1 MIFTINNMRS
11 KNLYTVFLLTVI
23 LLAITYNSD
32 NLYAQTSNSNISN
45 LEKRL
50 KTATLSEKAE
60 ILEKLVY
67 EYQSSDNKK
76 FVKYAQQ
83 YVELND
89 TLVSSEAKSEMFKL
103 LASYYQSKDKPAYP
117 DHEQSVD
124 YIKYAVLALALLTII
139 FVFVWYFK
147 LKSNYFKK
155 IDEITAKA
163 EEVYKEK
170 YEKISSIES
179 RLAEELSPHKEE
191 QKTLEKNEL
200 ELKKQL
206 KVLEESNYLKNAFL
220 SNMSHQIRS
229 SLNGINGFANI
240 LETELAIIGD
250 ESLYSYAQKIQQSG
264 SKLENLLTNI
274 IDISS
279 IEANV
284 TEKSIVECNIAEI
297 INDVESINI
306 FKANEKG
313 LIFKTKVGEQM
324 PLVFADNEKLK
335 KVLNVLID
343 NAIKYTDKGFV
354 TLMAEY
360 IEDNSIV
367 EIEVKD
373 TGFGIPVEYA
383 DLIKKAFKSASQV
396 ENEKSYQG
404 IGIGL
409 KLCKRF
415 IDLMDGQIEIS
426 TKENKGTSFRILLGV
441 ANEVSTEPDT
451 KKAEAVPVTLLNA
464 PELGSLDIFIVEDDR
479 MNRMVLEKM
488 LKKSGSITTTVDG
501 NHAMDVIKKTYSK
514 KKFFHIMLFDINLP
528 APWDGTRLMQE
539 IRRLYPEYK
548 NIPFIAQTAYAMAG
562 DKDRFLE
569 AGFDDYIA
577 KPIIKNELLTLME
590 KQIEKY
596 ASK

>member
-1 MIFTINNMRS
+1 MQS

-23 LLAITYNSD
+23 LLAITYNSA
-32 NLYAQTSNSNISN
+32 NLYAQASNSNISN
-45 LEKRL
+45 LEKKL
-50 KTATLSEKAE
+50 ETATLNEKAE

-67 EYQSSDNKK
+67 ECENVDEKK
-76 FVKYAQQ
+76 FINYAQQ
-83 YVELND
+83 YVELSD

-103 LASYYQSKDKPAYP
+103 LASYYKSKDNKPL
-117 DHEQSVD
+117 EKESQSAN
-124 YIKYAVLALALLTII
+124 YIEYAVLALALLILLFLVI
-139 FVFVWYFK
+139 WYFK
-147 LKSNYFKK
+147 LKSNYYRK
-155 IDEITAKA
+155 ISEITAKA
-163 EEVYKEK
+163 EDVYKEK
-170 YEKISSIES
+170 YEKISRIEN
-179 RLAEELSPHKEE
+179 RLAEDLSPLKEE
-191 QKTLEKNEL
+191 QKALENEEV

-206 KVLEESNYLKNAFL
+206 KILEESNYLKNAFL

-229 SLNGINGFANI
+229 SLNGISGFANI

-250 ESLYSYAQKIQQSG
+250 ESLYLYAQKIQQSG

-284 TEKSIVECNIAEI
+284 TEKSIKECNISEI

-313 LIFKTKVGEQM
+313 LIFKTKVAENM
-324 PLVFADNEKLK
+324 PLILADNNKLK

-360 IEDNSIV
+360 VEDKSLI
-367 EIEVKD
+367 EIEIKD
-373 TGFGIPVEYA
+373 TGIGIADEYA
-383 DLIKKAFKSASQV
+383 DLIKKAFKSANLL

-409 KLCKRF
+409 KLCKSF
-415 IDLMDGQIEIS
+415 IDLMDGKIDIS
-426 TKENKGTSFRILLGV
+426 TKENKGTSFKIALSALEQE
-441 ANEVSTEPDT
+441 NSEIQP
-451 KKAEAVPVTLLNA
+451 KKEETAFVTLLNA

-501 NHAMDVIKKTYSK
+501 NHAMEVIKKTYSK
-514 KKFFHIMLFDINLP
+514 KKLFHIMLFDINLP

-590 KQIEKY
+590 KQIEKH
-596 ASK
+596 SNKL

>member
-11 KNLYTVFLLTVI
+11 KNLYTVFLLTVV
-23 LLAITYNSD
+23 LLVVAYNSD
-32 NLYAQTSNSNISN
+32 NLYAQTSNTNISN
-45 LEKRL
+45 LEKKL
-50 KTATLSEKAE
+50 KTAALTEKAE

-67 EYQSSDNKK
+67 EYQSLDDRK

-89 TLVSSEAKSEMFKL
+89 TLVSSDKKSEMFKL
-103 LASYYQSKDKPAYP
+103 LASYYQSKDNPVAL

-124 YIKYAVLALALLTII
+124 YIKYTVFVLALLTLLILI
-139 FVFVWYFK
+139 VWYFK
-147 LKSNYFKK
+147 LKSNYYKK
-155 IDEITAKA
+155 IAELTVKA

-170 YEKISSIES
+170 YEKISNIES
-179 RLAEELSPHKEE
+179 RLAEELSPLKEE
-191 QKTLEKNEL
+191 QKDFEKNEL

-284 TEKSIVECNIAEI
+284 TEKSIGECNISEI

-324 PLVFADNEKLK
+324 PLALADNEKLK

-343 NAIKYTDKGFV
+343 NAIKYTEKGFV

-360 IEDNSIV
+360 IEDKSII

-373 TGFGIPVEYA
+373 TGIGIPDEYA
-383 DLIKKAFKSASQV
+383 DLIKKAFKSANLM

-426 TKENKGTSFRILLGV
+426 TKENKGTSFSIFLRI
-441 ANEVSTEPDT
+441 ANEANAEPSA
-451 KKAEAVPVTLLNA
+451 KKEEAVPVTLLNA

-501 NHAMDVIKKTYSK
+501 NHAMEVIKKSYSK

-590 KQIEKY
+590 KQIDKY

>member
-1 MIFTINNMRS
+1 MRS
-11 KNLYTVFLLTVI
+11 KNLYTVFLLTVV
-23 LLAITYNSD
+23 LLVVTYNSD
-32 NLYAQTSNSNISN
+32 NLYAQTSNTNISN
-45 LEKRL
+45 LEKKL
-50 KTATLSEKAE
+50 KTAALTEKAE

-67 EYQSSDNKK
+67 EYQSLDDRK

-89 TLVSSEAKSEMFKL
+89 TLVSSDKKSEMFKL
-103 LASYYQSKDKPAYP
+103 LASYYQSKDNPVAL

-124 YIKYAVLALALLTII
+124 YIKYTVLVLALLTLLILI
-139 FVFVWYFK
+139 VWYFK
-147 LKSNYFKK
+147 LKSNYYKK
-155 IDEITAKA
+155 IAELTVKA

-170 YEKISSIES
+170 YEKISNIES
-179 RLAEELSPHKEE
+179 RLAEELSPLKEE
-191 QKTLEKNEL
+191 QKDFEKNEL

-284 TEKSIVECNIAEI
+284 TEKSIGECNISEI

-324 PLVFADNEKLK
+324 PLALADNEKLK

-343 NAIKYTDKGFV
+343 NAIKYTEKGFV

-360 IEDNSIV
+360 IEDKSII

-373 TGFGIPVEYA
+373 TGIGIPDEYA
-383 DLIKKAFKSASQV
+383 DLIKKAFKSANLM

-426 TKENKGTSFRILLGV
+426 TKENKGTSFSIFLRI
-441 ANEVSTEPDT
+441 ANEANAEPSA
-451 KKAEAVPVTLLNA
+451 KKEEAVPVTLLNA

-501 NHAMDVIKKTYSK
+501 NHAMEVIKKSYSK

>member
-1 MIFTINNMRS
+1 MQSNIV
-11 KNLYTVFLLTVI
+11 YTVFLLTVLMLI
-23 LLAITYNSD
+23 NIVSSA
-32 NLYAQTSNSNISN
+32 NLYAQTSNSEIIN
-45 LEKRL
+45 LEENL
-50 KTATLSEKAE
+50 NSATLIEKAA
-60 ILEKLVY
+60 ILEKLVNEY
-67 EYQSSDNKK
+67 EKIDEKK
-76 FVKYAQQ
+76 SVKYAQQ
-83 YVELND
+83 YIELND
-89 TLVSSEAKSEMFKL
+89 SLVSSEVKSEMFKL
-103 LASYYQSKDKPAYP
+103 LASYYQTKDKPVSI
-117 DHEQSVD
+117 DQEQSVD
-124 YIKYAVLALALLTII
+124 YFKYVVFTLALLLLI
-139 FVFVWYFK
+139 FLIVWYFK
-147 LKSNYFKK
+147 LKSNFYKK
-155 IDEITAKA
+155 IAEITAKA

-179 RLAEELSPHKEE
+179 RLTEELSPLKNE
-191 QKTLEKNEL
+191 QIVLEKKEL

-206 KVLEESNYLKNAFL
+206 KALEEANYLKNAFL

-240 LETELAIIGD
+240 LETELAIMGD

-284 TEKSIVECNIAEI
+284 AEKSIIECKVSEI

-324 PLVFADNEKLK
+324 PLVLADNEKLK

-343 NAIKYTDKGFV
+343 NAIKYTEKGFV

-360 IEDNSIV
+360 IEDKSLV

-373 TGFGIPVEYA
+373 TGIGIADEYA
-383 DLIKKAFKSASQV
+383 DLIKKAFKSPNLV

-415 IDLMDGQIEIS
+415 IDLMDGQIEID
-426 TKENKGTSFRILLGV
+426 TKGNKGTSFRILLKT
-441 ANEVSTEPDT
+441 ANEVSSAPQSNRVEESPI
-451 KKAEAVPVTLLNA
+451 TLLNA
-464 PELGSLDIFIVEDDR
+464 PELGSLEIFIVEDDR

-501 NHAMDVIKKTYSK
+501 NHAMEVIKKTYNK

-539 IRRLYPEYK
+539 IRRLYPEYR

-569 AGFDDYIA
+569 EGFDDYIA
-577 KPIIKNELLTLME
+577 KPIMKNELLTLME

-596 ASK
+596 SSK